1 MLSINK
7 TVENGNLVYAL
18 EGRLDTVSSP
28 ELENELKDELADA
41 NSLTLDL
48 AGLDYI
54 SSLKC
59 SSFLTV
65 RLSNPIFY
73 NKMKR
78 CVMFEN
84 K

>member
-54 SSLKC
+54 IKMFQFPYCATVQSH
-59 SSFLTV
+59 FL
-65 RLSNPIFY
+65 
-73 NKMKR
+73 
-78 CVMFEN
+78 
-84 K
+84 